1 MTQEGERS
9 IATHVKDYYGEAQ
22 RQKLVLL
29 IYFFFLLI
37 L

>member
-29 IYFFFLLI
+29 IYFFFF
-37 L
+37 